1 MQKRLDNIPPKR
13 YEVDP
18 GYALW
23 VRALLESG
31 DQKDIADR
39 LGLQYVYVKQVL
51 GGNRNKPIRSTNAI
65 RIIEEAENL
74 ILQRLDL
81 ILKEKREI
89 IERIL
94 TRRSLQLSYAMNG
107 AAKHPKTA
115 EEKLDNIYTLLR
127 AINHD
132 MKSPLNSFAAFIQ
145 LVEHLDEIKAL
156 VPPSMLHEM
165 QHNIQYLVE
174 LWNALNDWLT
184 KMVKEE
190 SIESVFSLHEAI
202 THSIQLLSAMAE
214 HKSIQIEYRASPED
228 IELRSDIHITKFV
241 IRNLLHN
248 AIKFTP
254 EGGKVYVQSGLATP
268 GKAAVSV
275 KDEGSGI
282 SEEVLPTLFDL
293 SIKKS
298 TYGTKNEKGTGIGLA
313 LCKKMLNE
321 IGGDVELVESSPKG
335 SVFTAFFPL
344 NHG

>member
-1 MQKRLDNIPPKR
+1 MQKRPENIPPKR

-18 GYALW
+18 HYALW
-23 VRALLESG
+23 IRELLESG
-31 DQKDIADR
+31 DQKHIADT
-39 LGLQYVYVKQVL
+39 LHLQYVYVKQVL

-74 ILQRLDL
+74 ILRRLNL
-81 ILKEKREI
+81 ILKEKRGVM
-89 IERIL
+89 ERIL
-94 TRRSLQLSYAMNG
+94 ARRSLQLSYAMNG

-156 VPPSMLHEM
+156 VPPAMLHEM
-165 QHNIQYLVE
+165 QQNIQYLVE
-174 LWNALNDWLT
+174 LWNTLNDWLI

-190 SIESVFSLHEAI
+190 SVEKIFSLNEAI
-202 THSIQLLSAMAE
+202 THSMELLSPMAE
-214 HKSIQIEYRASPED
+214 YKRIQVVYEPSKEE

-254 EGGKVYVQSGLATP
+254 EGGKVHIQSSLAAP
-268 GKAAVSV
+268 GKAAVSIR
-275 KDEGSGI
+275 DEGSGI
-282 SEEVLPTLFDL
+282 PEEILPSIFDL
-293 SIKKS
+293 STKKS

-313 LCKKMLNE
+313 LCKKMVNE
-321 IGGDVELVESSPKG
+321 IGGDIELVESSPKG
-335 SVFTAFFPL
+335 STFRALFPL
-344 NHG
+344 NHM